1 MTLQKSNNSGF
12 LPSLGLTVAD
22 NFMSNAFTNI
32 SNSINAGRNFKMWQ
46 AMNNYNAPINQV
58 ARLKQAGLNPNL
70 AYTGNGA
77 ANAGNAGSAPTAGN
91 QAGYVSPL
99 NKFLDKISNLAS
111 LKSVLIENANKEKQ
125 GKGIDIEN
133 ALKEQELNQRREV
146 NPLQIN
152 EYELKLEEMRMRNQ
166 AQGIAN
172 EISEN
177 SKEFDKMLR
186 KYAGLNAA
194 KTWDNL
200 EEEWKFKI
208 NQVAMQAQQ
217 FKNLKKQYELM
228 AAQEK
233 DYFASANFKASST
246 YLNYKISK
254 IKDVEYRILRNAGVP
269 ESELRGLVAGINK
282 STTEYAQQQGYF
294 NEERDYE
301 YYSNRLKGE
310 QSNAERTYMP
320 YGYFIRALGDA
331 LGVAAPIRQML
342 RPTPSSSTSIY
353 NSTSNNY
360 NGPNTWDINSNR
372 YYGGEPIG
380 R

>member
-1 MTLQKSNNSGF
+1 MTVQKNDSGF

-22 NFMSNAFTNI
+22 NFMSNAFSNI
-32 SNSINAGRNFKMWQ
+32 SNSINAGRNYKMWQ
-46 AMNNYNAPINQV
+46 AMNKYNAPINQV

-70 AYTGNGA
+70 AYTGSGA

-99 NKFLDKISNLAS
+99 NKFLDKVSNLAS
-111 LKSVLIENANKEKQ
+111 LKSVLIDNANKEKQ
-125 GKGIDIEN
+125 GKGIEIEN
-133 ALKEQELNQRREV
+133 ALKEQELSQRKEV

-152 EYELKLEEMRMRNQ
+152 EYELKLEELRMRNQ

-172 EISEN
+172 DIAEN

-194 KTWDNL
+194 KTWDTL
-200 EEEWKFKI
+200 EEDWKYKI
-208 NQVAMQAQQ
+208 NQVAMQVQQ
-217 FKNLKKQYELM
+217 FKNLKKQYDLM

-233 DYFASANFKASST
+233 DYFASANFKSSST
-246 YLNYKISK
+246 YLNYKIAK
-254 IKDVEYRILRNAGVP
+254 IKDVEYKILEKAGVP
-269 ESELRGLVAGINK
+269 EAELRGLVAGIEK
-282 STTEYAQQQGYF
+282 STTEYAQRQGYF
-294 NEERDYE
+294 SEERDYQ
-301 YYSNRLKGE
+301 YYQNRLQGE
-310 QSNAERTYMP
+310 KSNAERSYMP

-342 RPTPSSSTSIY
+342 RPTPSSSTSIF
-353 NSTSNNY
+353 NTTSNSY
-360 NGPNTWDINSNR
+360 NGPNTWDITSNK
-372 YYGGEPIG
+372 YYGGQPIG

>member
-1 MTLQKSNNSGF
+1 MTVKKTNNSGF

-22 NFMSNAFTNI
+22 NFMNNAFANI
-32 SNSINAGRNFKMWQ
+32 SNSINAGRNFKMWK
-46 AMNNYNAPINQV
+46 AMNNYNAPVNQV

-70 AYTGNGA
+70 AYSGSGA
-77 ANAGNAGSAPTAGN
+77 ANAGNAGSAASAGN

-133 ALKEQELNQRREV
+133 ALKEQELNQRKEV

-172 EISEN
+172 DIAEN

-186 KYAGLNAA
+186 RYAGMNAA

-200 EEEWKFKI
+200 EEDWKYKI

-217 FKNLKKQYELM
+217 YKNLKKQYDLM

-254 IKDVEYRILRNAGVP
+254 IKDVEYEILKNSGVP
-269 ESELRGLVAGINK
+269 ESELRGLLAGINK
-282 STTEYAQQQGYF
+282 SVAEYADKNGYYQQ
-294 NEERDYE
+294 ERDYE
-301 YYSNRLKGE
+301 FYRNRFQGEHSNVERGFMPLEYFYKGIGGAVDIAVPFRDMFRKPLPK
-310 QSNAERTYMP
+310 NTY
-320 YGYFIRALGDA
+320 ITND
-331 LGVAAPIRQML
+331 
-342 RPTPSSSTSIY
+342 
-353 NSTSNNY
+353 
-360 NGPNTWDINSNR
+360 
-372 YYGGEPIG
+372 YYGGQIIG